1 MIKKLFYALVLSC
14 VTGYS
19 QAQKPL
25 TDYVNPFL
33 GTATLWDSID
43 IGYKPTHRTWG
54 AEVFPGSSLPNAMV
68 QLSPVTK
75 FKSGS
80 GYQYED
86 TVIYA
91 FIHTSKG
98 HWNLCN
104 IPILP
109 VTGSISPDDYS
120 SPFSH
125 KNESAH
131 PGYYQ
136 VFLERYNVNAEL
148 TSTLRCAFHKY
159 TFKAGDSKKL
169 IVDLSISNE
178 RVKSWNISQESKNTF
193 SGFQQAGEKMYFYAV
208 ANHIILNIDSLKKDK
223 KKISVVN
230 FAAESKPLEIQ
241 MGFSFVSI
249 KNAKENLEKEM
260 LGKSFARVRKEATQT
275 WEALLSKITVTGG
288 TARQRGIFYSTFY
301 RSFLWPALR
310 SDINGEYTDLKGNV
324 VNKGFRY
331 YTEPSLWDDYRNKL
345 VLLGML
351 SPAVTVDVIKS
362 LIDKG
367 EKTGFMPTFFHGDH
381 ASAFISGS
389 YLKGLRGFDVK
400 RAYNL
405 LLRNATIEG
414 GTRPYIT
421 EYNQKGYIAEQ
432 DIENPK
438 IETKATAGV
447 TKTLEYAYDD
457 YAVALLAKE
466 LNDTANYR
474 MLMKRTSNYKN
485 VFDPSTEFMRG
496 RLTNGEWIKKF
507 DPTFPYYEYM
517 YREANAWQ
525 STFFAPHDPKGLVGL
540 FKSKDDFEKKL
551 DSLFTIPWRGVE
563 AYNIS
568 GFIGQYCHGNQPDHS
583 FPFMYYFVD
592 KQEKSQIILDSIMNH
607 FYDLGKDRLA
617 YAGMD
622 DAGEMSSWYV
632 FNAIGIYPFSPADE
646 NFIVSVPLFD
656 KVEMT
661 TDDNVSFTILKK
673 NDGKKISSI
682 TSGDKR
688 IEGYFVSYDDLRNGK
703 KLVINT
709 SVLSA
714 QKTSKSKDSQKS
726 KSKLSTPCMDVF
738 SLFTSPNVPA
748 FGPGEEPAQDLK
760 TAIPFSPQE
769 AGRGMVHSL

>member
-1 MIKKLFYALVLSC
+1 MVKRITSISLFLFAANLLL
-14 VTGYS
+14 
-19 QAQKPL
+19 AQKHL

-43 IGYKPTHRTWG
+43 IGYKPSHRTWG

-68 QLSPVTK
+68 QLTPVTQ

-91 FIHTSKG
+91 FVHTSKG
-98 HWNLCN
+98 HWNLCY
-104 IPILP
+104 IPLLP
-109 VTGSISPDDYS
+109 ATGSISPDDYK
-120 SPFSH
+120 SPYSH

-136 VFLERYNVNAEL
+136 VFLDRYSVNAEL

-159 TFKAGDSKKL
+159 TFREGQSKKL
-169 IVDLSISNE
+169 IADLSISNE
-178 RVKSWNISQESKNTF
+178 RVRSHEIEQDGGKVFT
-193 SGFQQAGEKMYFYAV
+193 GFQQAGEKMYFYAV
-208 ANHIILNIDSLKKDK
+208 TNLTIKNIESLKKDEK
-223 KKISVVN
+223 EISVIN
-230 FAAESKPLEIQ
+230 FIDSSEPLEIQ
-241 MGFSFVSI
+241 IGFSFVSV

-260 LGKSFARVRKEATQT
+260 LGKSFSAVRKEATET
-275 WEALLSKITVTGG
+275 WESLLSKIKVKGG
-288 TARQRGIFYSTFY
+288 TQRQQGIFYSCLY

-310 SDINGEYTDLKGNV
+310 SDINGEFTDRSGKV
-324 VNKGFRY
+324 VNKGFNY

-351 SPAVTVDVIKS
+351 TPDVAANVIKS

-381 ASAFISGS
+381 AAPFIAGT
-389 YLKGLRGFDVK
+389 YLRGIKNFDVK
-400 RAYNL
+400 SAYNL

-421 EYNQKGYIAEQ
+421 EYMEKGYIPEK
-432 DIENPK
+432 DIKHPV

-447 TKTLEYAYDD
+447 TKTLEYSYDD

-466 LNDTANYR
+466 FNDTANYR
-474 MLMKRTSNYKN
+474 MLMKRTGNYKN
-485 VFDPSTEFMRG
+485 MFDPSTGLMRG
-496 RLTNGEWIKKF
+496 RLANGDWIKDF

-525 STFFAPHDPKGLVGL
+525 SSFFAPHDVNGLIGL
-540 FKSKDDFEKKL
+540 YKSKDDFEKKL
-551 DSLFTIPWRGVE
+551 DDLFSIPWKGVE

-583 FPFMYYFVD
+583 FPFMYYFVG
-592 KQEKSQIILDSIMNH
+592 KQEKSQVILDSIMNH
-607 FYDLGKDRLA
+607 FYDLGKEKLS

-632 FNAIGIYPFSPADE
+632 FNAIGIYPFSPADPE
-646 NFIVSVPLFD
+646 YIVSVPLFD
-656 KVEMT
+656 KTEVKT
-661 TDDNVSFTILKK
+661 GDNTSFIIIKK
-673 NDGKKISSI
+673 NSGKKIKSI
-682 TSGDKR
+682 MYGKQK
-688 IEGYFVSYDDLRNGK
+688 IEGYFIKSDELK
-703 KLVINT
+703 KGN
-709 SVLSA
+709 
-714 QKTSKSKDSQKS
+714 
-726 KSKLSTPCMDVF
+726 KLIIT
-738 SLFTSPNVPA
+738 L
-748 FGPGEEPAQDLK
+748 Q
-760 TAIPFSPQE
+760 
-769 AGRGMVHSL
+769 